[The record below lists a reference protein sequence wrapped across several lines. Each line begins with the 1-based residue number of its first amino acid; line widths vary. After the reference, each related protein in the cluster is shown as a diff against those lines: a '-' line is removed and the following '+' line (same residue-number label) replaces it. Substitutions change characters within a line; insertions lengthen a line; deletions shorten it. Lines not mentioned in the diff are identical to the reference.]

1 MYLFFHFT
9 QTYRV
14 TFALTARRISG
25 WSLGNCTEV
34 EGADRKIEFVLHG
47 ERNDA
52 SPSVHLDWVFSELCV
67 HIYTQMSCN
76 IKEFK
81 ST

>member
-1 MYLFFHFT
+1 M
-9 QTYRV
+9 
-14 TFALTARRISG
+14 TFALRAVRISG

-34 EGADRKIEFVLHG
+34 RADREIEFVLRG

-52 SPSVHLDWVFSELCV
+52 LPSVHLDWVFSELCV

-81 ST
+81 SI